1 MLCRTGGEEFVV
13 LLFGSTISAGL
24 RVAESIRTMVK
35 EVRIPTEKGMVKV
48 TISLG
53 VAEWRRDEDT
63 SESLL
68 IRSDLALLEAKRQGR
83 DQVIKA

>member
-1 MLCRTGGEEFVV
+1 M
-13 LLFGSTISAGL
+13 
-24 RVAESIRTMVK
+24 AESIRAMVK
-35 EVRIPTEKGMVKV
+35 DVRIPAEKGMVKI

-53 VAEWRRDEDT
+53 VAEWRREEDT